1 MHSPEVQAGIDA
13 GYEQWRKSRAKWG
26 TPRGRWHGVILKL
39 RKLDKY
45 RYRPATPLSE
55 KELLSLRAVLRTALP
70 TQGWHWSVRQDEDCV
85 VIDRGARWPSLV
97 DW

>member
-1 MHSPEVQAGIDA
+1 MHSPEVQARIDA
-13 GYEQWRKSRAKWG
+13 GYERWRKSRAKWR
-26 TPRGRWHGVILKL
+26 TPRGRWHWVILKL

-55 KELLSLRAVLRTALP
+55 KELLGLRAVLRTALP